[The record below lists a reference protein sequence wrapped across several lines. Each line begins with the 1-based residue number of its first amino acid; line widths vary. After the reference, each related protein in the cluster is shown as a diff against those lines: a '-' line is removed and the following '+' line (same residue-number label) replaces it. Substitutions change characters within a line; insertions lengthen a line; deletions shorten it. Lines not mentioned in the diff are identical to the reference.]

1 MYYTFINLYLRN
13 NHILIIVKNKKG
25 QYVKIGNK
33 SLDRVWDK

>member
-1 MYYTFINLYLRN
+1 MYNTFINLFLINKY
-13 NHILIIVKNKKG
+13 ILIIVKNKKG